1 NAKASDLPKIFP
13 NRWLEGNVEDYKA
26 LYKGME
32 AIAEKNGISIIQPKE
47 ELGAAKGVSYT
58 LTKEVA
64 LNPRNSER
72 QNVKTLIHELAHA
85 KLHTK
90 DTHLNYT
97 AAEKEFQAEM
107 TAYTVSSYFGIDTSE
122 YSLDYLSHW
131 TKGKSFEDKT
141 KLLKEVHETSVGF
154 IETIEETLV
163 KEREKN
169 HSSEK
174 KDEKQQQ
181 TDPLSSENEKGIING
196 QVQEPPLTF
205 QERVELDNQ
214 MQFQTP
220 TDTIQEKKEE
230 QEIKRKG
237 SVKSS
242 LFYRPNTTLME
253 ESTMKK
259 ITSLSN
265 DQFKA
270 LISDKRELKKYMK
283 HPQNEKIQ
291 ADWANISEKQLQDI
305 PSGAVYLTQS
315 ALGEEKPQV
324 LLVSTDEKGQKQ
336 AYKSEATVDFLR
348 SHDVNP
354 VLEKDRET
362 QLKTSYLTFLQAH
375 EKEQPQD
382 IDSMLARVN
391 AENDYV
397 MLKSSALKEKQFTPD
412 QLKGMENELSHQF
425 QARKQSQEK
434 EQYQADYKQEVLEV
448 MQQPSEE
455 TQYKQLFKQSLLAQL
470 GISDEKDSSKE
481 EKKEAESEKAPVEKQ
496 LKQETPQEKDQR
508 LAKMKEFEQKHSFDK
523 VYKLKKEVLQELK
536 ELNLTDSQ
544 REKLTKLEK
553 ALDTE
558 KKDHDKQKKEEKSQN
573 GFTKFFARNSGA
585 FSSKKRDQTQEME
598 R

>member
-1 NAKASDLPKIFP
+1 
-13 NRWLEGNVEDYKA
+13 
-26 LYKGME
+26 
-32 AIAEKNGISIIQPKE
+32 
-47 ELGAAKGVSYT
+47 
-58 LTKEVA
+58 
-64 LNPRNSER
+64 
-72 QNVKTLIHELAHA
+72 
-85 KLHTK
+85 
-90 DTHLNYT
+90 
-97 AAEKEFQAEM
+97 
-107 TAYTVSSYFGIDTSE
+107 
-122 YSLDYLSHW
+122 
-131 TKGKSFEDKT
+131 
-141 KLLKEVHETSVGF
+141 
-154 IETIEETLV
+154 
-163 KEREKN
+163 
-169 HSSEK
+169 
-174 KDEKQQQ
+174 
-181 TDPLSSENEKGIING
+181 
-196 QVQEPPLTF
+196 
-205 QERVELDNQ
+205 
-214 MQFQTP
+214 
-220 TDTIQEKKEE
+220 
-230 QEIKRKG
+230 
-237 SVKSS
+237 
-242 LFYRPNTTLME
+242 
-253 ESTMKK
+253 MKK

-265 DQFKA
+265 DQFKT
-270 LISDKRELKKYMK
+270 LVSDKRELKKFMK
-283 HPQNEKIQ
+283 HPQNEKIE
-291 ADWANISEKQLQDI
+291 ADWANISEKQLHDI

-336 AYKSEATVDFLR
+336 AYKSETTVDFLR

-375 EKEQPQD
+375 EKEKPQD

-397 MLKSSALKEKQFTPD
+397 MLKSSSLKEKQFTPD

-434 EQYQADYKQEVLEV
+434 EQYQEDYKQEVLEV
-448 MQQPSEE
+448 MQPSEE

-470 GISDEKDSSKE
+470 GISDEKDSSKVV
-481 EKKEAESEKAPVEKQ
+481 KKEAESEKTPVEKQ
-496 LKQETPQEKDQR
+496 LKQQTPQEKEQR

-553 ALDTE
+553 TLDTE

-573 GFTKFFARNSGA
+573 GFTKFFARNNGA

>member
-1 NAKASDLPKIFP
+1 
-13 NRWLEGNVEDYKA
+13 
-26 LYKGME
+26 
-32 AIAEKNGISIIQPKE
+32 
-47 ELGAAKGVSYT
+47 
-58 LTKEVA
+58 
-64 LNPRNSER
+64 
-72 QNVKTLIHELAHA
+72 
-85 KLHTK
+85 
-90 DTHLNYT
+90 
-97 AAEKEFQAEM
+97 
-107 TAYTVSSYFGIDTSE
+107 
-122 YSLDYLSHW
+122 
-131 TKGKSFEDKT
+131 
-141 KLLKEVHETSVGF
+141 
-154 IETIEETLV
+154 
-163 KEREKN
+163 
-169 HSSEK
+169 
-174 KDEKQQQ
+174 
-181 TDPLSSENEKGIING
+181 
-196 QVQEPPLTF
+196 
-205 QERVELDNQ
+205 
-214 MQFQTP
+214 MQ
-220 TDTIQEKKEE
+220 K
-230 QEIKRKG
+230 
-237 SVKSS
+237 V
-242 LFYRPNTTLME
+242 
-253 ESTMKK
+253 
-259 ITSLSN
+259 TSLSN
-265 DQFKA
+265 EQFKT
-270 LISDKRELKKYMK
+270 LVSDKRELKKFMK
-283 HPQNEKIQ
+283 HPQNEKIE

-336 AYKSEATVDFLR
+336 AYTSEATVDFLR

-375 EKEQPQD
+375 EKEKPQD

-397 MLKSSALKEKQFTPD
+397 MLKSSALKEKQFTSD

-425 QARKQSQEK
+425 QARKQTQEK
-434 EQYQADYKQEVLEV
+434 EQYQENYKEEVLEV

-481 EKKEAESEKAPVEKQ
+481 EKKEAKAEKAPVEKQ
-496 LKQETPQEKDQR
+496 ETSQEKEQR

>member
-1 NAKASDLPKIFP
+1 
-13 NRWLEGNVEDYKA
+13 
-26 LYKGME
+26 
-32 AIAEKNGISIIQPKE
+32 
-47 ELGAAKGVSYT
+47 
-58 LTKEVA
+58 
-64 LNPRNSER
+64 
-72 QNVKTLIHELAHA
+72 
-85 KLHTK
+85 
-90 DTHLNYT
+90 
-97 AAEKEFQAEM
+97 
-107 TAYTVSSYFGIDTSE
+107 
-122 YSLDYLSHW
+122 
-131 TKGKSFEDKT
+131 
-141 KLLKEVHETSVGF
+141 
-154 IETIEETLV
+154 
-163 KEREKN
+163 
-169 HSSEK
+169 
-174 KDEKQQQ
+174 
-181 TDPLSSENEKGIING
+181 
-196 QVQEPPLTF
+196 
-205 QERVELDNQ
+205 
-214 MQFQTP
+214 
-220 TDTIQEKKEE
+220 
-230 QEIKRKG
+230 
-237 SVKSS
+237 
-242 LFYRPNTTLME
+242 
-253 ESTMKK
+253 MKK

-265 DQFKA
+265 GQFKTF
-270 LISDKRELKKYMK
+270 ISDKRELKKFMK
-283 HPQNEKIQ
+283 HPQNEKIE
-291 ADWANISEKQLQDI
+291 AGWANISGEKLQDI

-375 EKEQPQD
+375 EKEKPQD

-425 QARKQSQEK
+425 QARKQAQEK
-434 EQYQADYKQEVLEV
+434 DQYQKDYKQEVLQV
-448 MQQPSEE
+448 MQPSEE

-470 GISDEKDSSKE
+470 GMSDEKDSSKE
-481 EKKEAESEKAPVEKQ
+481 AKKETESEKAPVEKQ
-496 LKQETPQEKDQR
+496 LKQETPQEKEQR
-508 LAKMKEFEQKHSFDK
+508 VAKMKEFEQKHSFDK

-553 ALDTE
+553 VLDTE

>member
-1 NAKASDLPKIFP
+1 
-13 NRWLEGNVEDYKA
+13 
-26 LYKGME
+26 M
-32 AIAEKNGISIIQPKE
+32 
-47 ELGAAKGVSYT
+47 
-58 LTKEVA
+58 
-64 LNPRNSER
+64 
-72 QNVKTLIHELAHA
+72 
-85 KLHTK
+85 
-90 DTHLNYT
+90 
-97 AAEKEFQAEM
+97 
-107 TAYTVSSYFGIDTSE
+107 
-122 YSLDYLSHW
+122 
-131 TKGKSFEDKT
+131 
-141 KLLKEVHETSVGF
+141 
-154 IETIEETLV
+154 
-163 KEREKN
+163 
-169 HSSEK
+169 
-174 KDEKQQQ
+174 
-181 TDPLSSENEKGIING
+181 
-196 QVQEPPLTF
+196 
-205 QERVELDNQ
+205 
-214 MQFQTP
+214 
-220 TDTIQEKKEE
+220 
-230 QEIKRKG
+230 
-237 SVKSS
+237 
-242 LFYRPNTTLME
+242 
-253 ESTMKK
+253 MKK

-265 DQFKA
+265 DQFKT
-270 LISDKRELKKYMK
+270 LVSDKRELKKFMK
-283 HPQNEKIQ
+283 YPQNEKIE
-291 ADWANISEKQLQDI
+291 ADWANVSEKQLQDI

-336 AYKSEATVDFLR
+336 AYTSEATVDFLR

-375 EKEQPQD
+375 EKEKPQD

-397 MLKSSALKEKQFTPD
+397 MLKSSALKEKQFTSE

-425 QARKQSQEK
+425 QARKQTQEK
-434 EQYQADYKQEVLEV
+434 EQYQENYKEEVLEV

-481 EKKEAESEKAPVEKQ
+481 EKKEAKAEKAPVEKQ
-496 LKQETPQEKDQR
+496 ETSQEKEQR

>member
-1 NAKASDLPKIFP
+1 
-13 NRWLEGNVEDYKA
+13 
-26 LYKGME
+26 
-32 AIAEKNGISIIQPKE
+32 
-47 ELGAAKGVSYT
+47 
-58 LTKEVA
+58 
-64 LNPRNSER
+64 
-72 QNVKTLIHELAHA
+72 
-85 KLHTK
+85 
-90 DTHLNYT
+90 
-97 AAEKEFQAEM
+97 
-107 TAYTVSSYFGIDTSE
+107 
-122 YSLDYLSHW
+122 
-131 TKGKSFEDKT
+131 
-141 KLLKEVHETSVGF
+141 
-154 IETIEETLV
+154 
-163 KEREKN
+163 
-169 HSSEK
+169 
-174 KDEKQQQ
+174 
-181 TDPLSSENEKGIING
+181 
-196 QVQEPPLTF
+196 
-205 QERVELDNQ
+205 
-214 MQFQTP
+214 MQ
-220 TDTIQEKKEE
+220 K
-230 QEIKRKG
+230 
-237 SVKSS
+237 V
-242 LFYRPNTTLME
+242 
-253 ESTMKK
+253 
-259 ITSLSN
+259 TSLSN
-265 DQFKA
+265 DQFKT
-270 LISDKRELKKYMK
+270 IVSDKRELKKYMK
-283 HPQNEKIQ
+283 HPQNEKIE

-315 ALGEEKPQV
+315 ALGKEKPQV

-375 EKEQPQD
+375 EKEKPQD

-397 MLKSSALKEKQFTPD
+397 MLKSSALKEKQFTSD

-425 QARKQSQEK
+425 QARKQTQEK
-434 EQYQADYKQEVLEV
+434 EQYQENYKQEVLEV
-448 MQQPSEE
+448 IQKPSEE

-481 EKKEAESEKAPVEKQ
+481 EKKEAKAEKAPVEKQ
-496 LKQETPQEKDQR
+496 ETSQEKEQR

>member
-1 NAKASDLPKIFP
+1 
-13 NRWLEGNVEDYKA
+13 
-26 LYKGME
+26 
-32 AIAEKNGISIIQPKE
+32 
-47 ELGAAKGVSYT
+47 
-58 LTKEVA
+58 
-64 LNPRNSER
+64 
-72 QNVKTLIHELAHA
+72 
-85 KLHTK
+85 
-90 DTHLNYT
+90 
-97 AAEKEFQAEM
+97 
-107 TAYTVSSYFGIDTSE
+107 
-122 YSLDYLSHW
+122 
-131 TKGKSFEDKT
+131 
-141 KLLKEVHETSVGF
+141 
-154 IETIEETLV
+154 
-163 KEREKN
+163 
-169 HSSEK
+169 
-174 KDEKQQQ
+174 
-181 TDPLSSENEKGIING
+181 
-196 QVQEPPLTF
+196 
-205 QERVELDNQ
+205 
-214 MQFQTP
+214 
-220 TDTIQEKKEE
+220 
-230 QEIKRKG
+230 
-237 SVKSS
+237 
-242 LFYRPNTTLME
+242 
-253 ESTMKK
+253 MKK

-265 DQFKA
+265 DQFKT
-270 LISDKRELKKYMK
+270 LVSDKRELKKFMK
-283 HPQNEKIQ
+283 HPQNEKIE

-336 AYKSEATVDFLR
+336 AYESEATLDFLK

-362 QLKTSYLTFLQAH
+362 QLKTSYITFLQAH
-375 EKEQPQD
+375 DKEKPQD

-434 EQYQADYKQEVLEV
+434 DRYQEDYKQEVLEV

-470 GISDEKDSSKE
+470 GISDEKEPSKE
-481 EKKEAESEKAPVEKQ
+481 AKPEKAPVEKQ
-496 LKQETPQEKDQR
+496 LKQETPQEKEQR

-585 FSSKKRDQTQEME
+585 NSSKKQKEPQEME